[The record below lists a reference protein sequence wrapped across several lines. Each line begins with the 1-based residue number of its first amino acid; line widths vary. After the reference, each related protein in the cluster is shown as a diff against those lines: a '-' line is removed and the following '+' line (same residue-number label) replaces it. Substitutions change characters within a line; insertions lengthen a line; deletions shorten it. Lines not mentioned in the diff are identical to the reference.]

1 MKQSLLSCKLP
12 VRMGFLTKHLWAG
25 MLLLIIPVC
34 GVQSTSSQTRSSRTP
49 EAANRPSPQASPV
62 PSPVAPAITTPEVAK
77 EAIQLNQRL
86 RNLPDRLL
94 SGDALN
100 EILKQLEG
108 LKEATNERARETEEA
123 IQSGAVFTDLQQL
136 TIDWQDLSKQVR
148 SISETLTSQGTLVEN
163 EINALK
169 NEEARWL
176 ATNQQIGNQ
185 TAPAQELIDLG
196 NKTFTD
202 IGVSI
207 KLLEESSSRIV
218 TLQQVVAAQSAVIAT
233 ELEHLKK
240 AMIEAQRGLLEV
252 DSPPLWKDQFGWHS
266 EDSAARRL
274 LRATYQEDLSRVRV
288 FVRANRIALFVLAIL
303 TTIVMSLL
311 VRLRSGAPVQTT
323 DLEDPGSILQR
334 PGSLALLI
342 YLIALMP
349 LLFAAPLSVIGV
361 ANVVAVIPMMRLLR
375 PRLSKLSQRM
385 LIALVISVVLWHL
398 IKFFP
403 VATWVKR
410 DLLALLTL
418 LVIGLFVWFVR
429 AARLRNLDQQQGATA
444 VSIFSYVGVAV
455 LLIAFLANLFGYVR
469 LSDLLTQGTLVSAY
483 RGVALYTMVVVG
495 SLLIS
500 FALQAKRTQ
509 RFAVLLTDRDRLARR
524 IVFALTVVALLL
536 WIHTAL
542 SLFAI
547 RDVVYGALRNA
558 LNYQITIGS
567 ASFAVSNIV
576 AFLLTLFFGYLV
588 ASIVRAILGEGILPR
603 LKLARGLPNA
613 IATITHYFL
622 LVMIFLLAL
631 AAAGVELSKF
641 TILTGAFGVGLGFG
655 LQNVVN
661 NFVSGLIL
669 LFERPIRVGDFLEIK
684 GVGGEVTKIGFRSS
698 TVHAF
703 DGSDLII
710 PNATLISEQVTNW
723 TLTGTR
729 RQASLAVHV
738 AYGNDPTKVRDLLRE
753 TVSSHPDV
761 LDFPAP
767 AALFLG
773 FGDSALNFEV
783 RFWAQ
788 RPEVVAELKS
798 DVALSIAAALKK
810 AEITVPI
817 PQRHLHITGLADN
830 DRLGKAIEPD
840 QAIGD
845 D

>member
-1 MKQSLLSCKLP
+1 
-12 VRMGFLTKHLWAG
+12 MGFLTKHLWAG
-25 MLLLIIPVC
+25 ILLLVIPAC
-34 GVQSTSSQTRSSRTP
+34 GVHSTSSQTRSSRTN
-49 EAANRPSPQASPV
+49 EANNGPSPQASPV
-62 PSPVAPAITTPEVAK
+62 PSPAAPAITTPEVAK

-94 SGDALN
+94 SLEALN
-100 EILKQLEG
+100 ELGKQLDQ
-108 LKEATNERARETEEA
+108 LKEVTNESARETEAA

-136 TIDWQDLSKQVR
+136 TIDWQDLSKQVQA
-148 SISETLTSQGTLVEN
+148 IAETLNGQGTLVEN
-163 EINALK
+163 EIKALK
-169 NEEARWL
+169 NEEARWQ
-176 ATNQQIGNQ
+176 ATNQEIRGQA
-185 TAPAQELIDLG
+185 APAQELIDLG
-196 NKTFTD
+196 NTTVTD
-202 IGVSI
+202 IGVSV
-207 KLLEESSSRIV
+207 KLLEERRGRVV
-218 TLQQVVAAQSAVIAT
+218 TLQQVVAAQSALVAT

-240 AMIEAQRGLLEV
+240 AMAEAQRGLLEV

-274 LRATYQEDLSRVRV
+274 LRATYQEDLTRVRA
-288 FVRANRIALFVLAIL
+288 FVRTNRAALFVLAIL
-303 TTIVMSLL
+303 TTVIMSLL
-311 VRLRSGAPVQTT
+311 VRLRSGSPAKATST
-323 DLEDPGSILQR
+323 DLQDPGSILQR

-342 YLIALMP
+342 YLVALMP

-361 ANVVAVIPMMRLLR
+361 ANLVVVIPMMRLLR

-429 AARLRNLDQQQGATA
+429 AARQRSLDQQRGATA
-444 VSIFSYVGVAV
+444 VSIFSYVGVA
-455 LLIAFLANLFGYVR
+455 LLSIAFLANLLGYVR

-524 IVFALTVVALLL
+524 VVFALTVVALLI

-547 RDVVYGALRNA
+547 RDVVYSALRGA
-558 LNYQITIGS
+558 LNYQIAIGS

-576 AFLLTLFFGYLV
+576 AFVLTLFFGYLV

-613 IATITHYFL
+613 IATITHYVL

-729 RQASLAVHV
+729 RQASLAIHV

-753 TVSSHPDV
+753 TVSAHPDV

-783 RFWAQ
+783 RFWAP

-810 AEITVPI
+810 AEITVPV
-817 PQRHLHITGLADN
+817 PQRHLHITGLTES
-830 DRLGKAIEPD
+830 DRLAKALEEE
-840 QAIGD
+840 QLIGD
-845 D
+845 GND